1 MEYERNKQ
9 FEKLIVETIA
19 IREKM
24 ENMQL
29 TFDKAQGMDNYLYS
43 MGRGGSKLKGSYY
56 IASQV

>member
-43 MGRGGSKLKGSYY
+43 MGGE
-56 IASQV
+56 

>member
-1 MEYERNKQ
+1 MEYERHKQ

-43 MGRGGSKLKGSYY
+43 MGGGSKLKGSYY

>member
-29 TFDKAQGMDNYLYS
+29 TFDKALGMDNYLYS
-43 MGRGGSKLKGSYY
+43 MGGSKLKGSYY